1 MTLDEAIIYE
11 KHVIQKMEEQALE
24 AQLQCEYEKIKP
36 YLTFANEHR
45 RILKWLRQL
54 QEVKETIREYRNVP
68 MEVMDSD
75 DAFAKICEVVGE

>member
-1 MTLDEAIIYE
+1 MTLREAIIYE

-36 YLTFANEHR
+36 YLTFADEHR
-45 RILKWLRQL
+45 RILKWLMQL
-54 QEVKETIREYRNVP
+54 HEIKKTIREYRTVP

-75 DAFAKICEVVGE
+75 DAFAKICEVVDE